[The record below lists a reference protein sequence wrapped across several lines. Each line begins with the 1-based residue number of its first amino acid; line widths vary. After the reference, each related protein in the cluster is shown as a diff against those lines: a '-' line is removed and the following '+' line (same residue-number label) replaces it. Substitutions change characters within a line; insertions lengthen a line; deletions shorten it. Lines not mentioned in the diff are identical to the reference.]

1 MTDEKRFHRRA
12 NVLLLIFTLCLI
24 FFVGILYS
32 AQIVNGS
39 EYLARS
45 TTQVT
50 TSQTVKSSRGIIT
63 DRNGKVLVSNQEIY
77 TISFDPDQ
85 VPSDEG
91 VPRQESVA
99 RAVLRLIQLCQ
110 ESGVEWDDGLPVSA
124 QAPFS
129 YTFSTA
135 SGTQRA
141 RLQNFL
147 ADRGWSNSELTAASA
162 FPLMSGKLL
171 QEMGLE
177 TSAALSASHLMEL
190 MRANFGIPVDFTSQ
204 EARLVLGVLY
214 ELALRSLDGQRATTV
229 PYVFTEDVS
238 VELISILN
246 DGHFAGAVVGS
257 RAVRQYNTDYA
268 AHILGRIGKFESRD
282 ERDALNEPYY
292 AAREAGEDTSPYHYY
307 QLDDQVGRSG
317 VERAFESY
325 LRGKDGT
332 RLITTNQEGKITSE
346 LYSIEPEPGGAVA
359 LTIDIDFQAAV
370 EEALARSV
378 EAMAAEDGIEDRG
391 AAAAV
396 VSVADS
402 EILALG
408 TYPSYSQRTYVED
421 YAALSEDPR
430 HPFVNRAIS
439 SAYAPGS
446 TFKPL
451 TAIAGLESGVITPS
465 TIINTLGRYMYYY
478 DPNPARS
485 YTPSCWLY
493 RQSGGRHGRIN
504 VTQAI
509 YHSCN
514 YFFYEIGRLTGIDT
528 LDEYATAFGLGEH
541 TGIELGESTG
551 TLAGPAYSQSQGQ
564 TWYGGNTL
572 QAAIGQSDNTFTPL
586 QLANYIAT
594 FLRGGVRLDAHLL
607 KEVDA
612 YDGSGVLYSHQP
624 EILSEIAVDGANIAA
639 VKQGMG
645 DLVSKGSVSRQF
657 ASCVVSAGAKTGS
670 AQTGDTNANGV
681 FVCFAPFDEPEI
693 AVAVVI
699 EKGKAGSALASTAVE
714 ILNAYFAPS
723 DIGMMMTPEGVL
735 LP

>member
-85 VPSDEG
+85 VPSEEG

-99 RAVLRLIQLCQ
+99 RAVLRLIRLCQ

-135 SGTQRA
+135 SSTQRA

-257 RAVRQYNTDYA
+257 RAVRQY
-268 AHILGRIGKFESRD
+268 
-282 ERDALNEPYY
+282 
-292 AAREAGEDTSPYHYY
+292 
-307 QLDDQVGRSG
+307 
-317 VERAFESY
+317 
-325 LRGKDGT
+325 
-332 RLITTNQEGKITSE
+332 TTNQEGKITSE

-451 TAIAGLESGVITPS
+451 TAIAGLESGIITPS

-478 DPNPARS
+478 DPHPARS

-493 RQSGGRHGRIN
+493 KQSGGRHGRIN

-514 YFFYEIGRLTGIDT
+514 YFFYEIGRLMGIDT
-528 LDEYATAFGLGEH
+528 LDEYAKAFGLGEH
-541 TGIELGESTG
+541 TGIELGETTG

>member
-85 VPSDEG
+85 VPSEEG

-99 RAVLRLIQLCQ
+99 RAVLRLIRLCQ

-135 SGTQRA
+135 SSTQRA

-307 QLDDQVGRSG
+307 HLDDQVGRSG

-451 TAIAGLESGVITPS
+451 TAVAALESGVITPT
-465 TIINTLGRYMYYY
+465 TIINATGSWTYPG
-478 DPNPARS
+478 DPNS
-485 YTPSCWLY
+485 YANCWLY
-493 RQSGGRHGRIN
+493 NSSRGRHGRIN
-504 VTQAI
+504 VSQAI
-509 YHSCN
+509 TVSCN
-514 YFFYEIGRLTGIDT
+514 YFFAQMGYSLGLDRLNA
-528 LDEYATAFGLGEH
+528 YCRAFGLGES
-541 TGIELGESTG
+541 TGIEIYERTG
-551 TLAGPAYSQSQGQ
+551 TLPENKPGEDQSPWAGF
-564 TWYGGNTL
+564 
-572 QAAIGQSDNTFTPL
+572 GQSSQLFTPL
-586 QLANYIAT
+586 QLANYVAT
-594 FLRGGVRLDAHLL
+594 LVRGGTRYNAHLL
-607 KEVDA
+607 KDISA
-612 YDGSGVLYSHQP
+612 YDGSSVLYTAQP
-624 EILSEIAVDGANIAA
+624 EVLSQQEIQPDNLAA
-639 VKQGMG
+639 VKKGMG
-645 DLVSKGSVSRQF
+645 DLATTGSVGQQF
-657 ASCVVSAGAKTGS
+657 ANCIVTAGAKTGS
-670 AQTGDTNANGV
+670 AQTGEVMANGV
-681 FVCFAPFDEPEI
+681 FVCFAPFEEPEV

-699 EKGKAGSALASTAVE
+699 EKGKAGAALASTAVE

-723 DIGMMMTPEGVL
+723 DIGAMMAPEGAL

>member
-1 MTDEKRFHRRA
+1 LSEEKQFHRRS
-12 NVLLLIFTLCLI
+12 NILLLIFLVCLTC
-24 FFVGILYS
+24 FVGILYS

-50 TSQTVKSSRGIIT
+50 TSQTVKSSRGGIT
-63 DRNGKVLVSNQEIY
+63 DRNGKLLVSNQEIY
-77 TISFDPDQ
+77 TISFDPEQ
-85 VPSDEG
+85 VPAEEG
-91 VPRQESVA
+91 VSHQESVA
-99 RAVLRLIQLCQ
+99 RAVLRLVQLCQ
-110 ESGVEWDDGLPVSA
+110 ERGVSWDDGLPVSD
-124 QAPFS
+124 QVPFT
-129 YTFSTA
+129 YTFSSA
-135 SGTQRA
+135 SGTQRT

-147 ADRGWSNSELTAASA
+147 ADRGWSNTELTAASSY
-162 FPLMSGKLL
+162 PLMSEKLL
-171 QEMGLE
+171 QTMQLE
-177 TSAALSASHLMEL
+177 ASAALSAPHLVEL
-190 MRANFGIPVDFTSQ
+190 MREDFGIPVDFSSQ
-204 EARLVLGVLY
+204 EARQVLGVLY
-214 ELALRSLDGQRATTV
+214 ELALRSLGGQRATTV
-229 PYVFTEDVS
+229 PYVFAEDVS

-246 DGHFAGAVVGS
+246 DGHFAGVVVDS

-268 AHILGRIGKFESRD
+268 AHILGRIGRFESRE

-292 AAREAGEDTSPYHYY
+292 AAREAGEDTSSYHYY

-346 LYSIEPEPGGAVA
+346 IYSIEPEPGGTVA

-378 EAMAAEDGIEDRG
+378 EAMNEEDGIEDRG

-396 VSVADS
+396 VSVSDS
-402 EILALG
+402 EVLALG

-421 YAALSEDPR
+421 SAALSEDIR

-451 TAIAGLESGVITPS
+451 TAVAGLESGVITPT
-465 TIINTLGRYMYYY
+465 TIINDLGRYMYYY

-485 YTPSCWLY
+485 YTPACWIY
-493 RQSGGRHGRIN
+493 TQTGGRHGRIN

-514 YFFYEIGRLTGIDT
+514 YFFYEVGRLMGIDT
-528 LDEYATAFGLGEH
+528 LDEYATAFGLGES

-607 KEVDA
+607 KEVSA
-612 YDGSGVLYSHQP
+612 YDGSGVLYTHES
-624 EILSEIAVDGANIAA
+624 EVLSEIEISESTFAA

-645 DLVSKGSVSRQF
+645 DLVRSGSVHTQF
-657 ASCVVSAGAKTGS
+657 AKCIVTAGAKTGS
-670 AQTGDTNANGV
+670 AQTGDANANGV
-681 FVCFAPFDEPEI
+681 FVCFAPYDDPEI
-693 AVAVVI
+693 AVALVI
-699 EKGKAGSALASTAVE
+699 EKGKSGSALASTAVE

-723 DIGMMMTPEGVL
+723 DIGVITTPEGVL

>member
-1 MTDEKRFHRRA
+1 VTDEKRFHRRA

-24 FFVGILYS
+24 FFAGILYS

-85 VPSDEG
+85 VPSEEG

-135 SGTQRA
+135 SSTQRA

-268 AHILGRIGKFESRD
+268 AHILGRVGDFDSEE
-282 ERDALNEPYY
+282 ERAALNEPYLT
-292 AAREAGEDTSPYHYY
+292 ARDAGEDTSAIHYY
-307 QLDDQVGRSG
+307 QQDDKVGKSG
-317 VERAFESY
+317 VERAFETY
-325 LRGKDGT
+325 LCGLDGK
-332 RLITTNQEGKITSE
+332 RLITTNREGKITSE
-346 LYSIEPEPGGAVA
+346 LYSIEPEPGGTVA
-359 LTIDIDFQAAV
+359 LTIDIDFQAEV
-370 EEALARSV
+370 EAALGRAV
-378 EAMAAEDGIEDRG
+378 EAMNEEDGLETRG

-396 VSVADS
+396 VSIADS
-402 EILALG
+402 DVLALA
-408 TYPSYSQRTYVED
+408 TYPTYSQRTFTED
-421 YAALSEDPR
+421 LAAINANKANPMY
-430 HPFVNRAIS
+430 NRALGGTYS
-439 SAYAPGS
+439 PGS
-446 TFKPL
+446 TMKPC
-451 TAIAGLESGVITPS
+451 TAVAALEEGLISPQTK
-465 TIINTLGRYMYYY
+465 INTRGRFTSAYFKDYQ
-478 DPNPARS
+478 PR
-485 YTPSCWLY
+485 CWIH
-493 RQSGGRHGRIN
+493 RQYGGSHGRIN
-504 VTQAI
+504 VVKALEV
-509 YHSCN
+509 SCN
-514 YFFYEIGRLTGIDT
+514 YFFYDMADRMGSTKLN
-528 LDEYATAFGLGEH
+528 EYAAAFGLGQP
-541 TGIELGESTG
+541 TGIELGEETG
-551 TLAGPAYSQSQGQ
+551 FLITQDYVQNKGD
-564 TWYGGNTL
+564 TWYDHSGDTL
-572 QAAIGQSDNTFTPL
+572 QIAIGQLFEVTPL

-594 FLRGGVRLDAHLL
+594 LLRGGARYGAHLL
-607 KEVDA
+607 ENVTS
-612 YDGSGVLYSHQP
+612 YDGSRVLYTHEP
-624 EILSEIAVDGANIAA
+624 EVLSQVEMSESTLAA

-645 DLVSKGSVSRQF
+645 DLVKSGSVSRQF
-657 ASCVVSAGAKTGS
+657 KECVVSAGAKTGS
-670 AQTGDTNANGV
+670 AQTGESVANGV

-693 AVAVVI
+693 AVAVAI
-699 EKGKAGSALASTAVE
+699 ERGGSGAALASTAVE

-723 DIGMMMTPEGVL
+723 DIGSALIPEGAL
-735 LP
+735 LS